1 MQYHIVCANPTCRAV
16 KVVTRFDQRRRRFCS
31 RACAGTCSAITRLT
45 KAQRLAAANASKRVR
60 QAAAMRRVAGLSPL
74 EAYKL
79 AYAVG
84 WKAGVR
90 AERRR
95 NGRNARGFAA

>member
-1 MQYHIVCANPTCRAV
+1 MEYHIVCANPKCRAV
-16 KVVTRFDQRRRRFCS
+16 KVVTRYDQGRRRFCS
-31 RACAGTCSAITRLT
+31 RSCGAKSSPITTLT
-45 KAQRLAAANASKRVR
+45 PAQRLAAAEASKVVR

-74 EAYKL
+74 EAYRL
-79 AYAVG
+79 AYSVG

-95 NGRNARGFAA
+95 NGLKP